1 MLTKATIVAALLNNP
16 RAVEKAIVMLY
27 DWQTSDEQC
36 ARDTKHTNGR
46 GFNTA
51 HAKVGTY
58 YAKWIK
64 SGKQLTGHHL
74 GKARTIALYYAGTQL
89 LEAAKNKL
97 AKAKAKLSA
106 EIERAS
112 QAQKRDPFEKTVGV
126 GFLAG

>member
-1 MLTKATIVAALLNNP
+1 MISRAIIVQSPLSNP

-27 DWQTSDEQC
+27 DWQTSDEQS

-51 HAKVGTY
+51 HAKLGTY

-64 SGKQLTGHHL
+64 SGKNLTGHHL

-89 LEAAKNKL
+89 LEAAKL
-97 AKAKAKLSA
+97 KAKIKSSRSYTTAQA
-106 EIERAS
+106 IEAS
-112 QAQKRDPFEKTVGV
+112 DPFQKTVGV
-126 GFLAG
+126 SFLAE